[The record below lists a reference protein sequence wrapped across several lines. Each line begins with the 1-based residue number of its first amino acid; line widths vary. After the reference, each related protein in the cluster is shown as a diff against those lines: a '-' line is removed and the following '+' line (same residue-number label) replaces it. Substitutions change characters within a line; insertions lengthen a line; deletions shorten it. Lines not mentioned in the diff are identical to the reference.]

1 MYLLQT
7 GFGSELVQSADSA
20 TIVVAGVLIGV
31 LFVLLI
37 VVGIITN
44 KRAAMKKAGG
54 NGSFRKGTFKRRATR
69 MGLSK
74 IHLRALEFVIDRYKV
89 RNPYALLTNSAQ
101 LDSYLKKA
109 IQGIDDQ
116 VSSDQAKEAQKLT
129 LYRVKQIIERNSQRS
144 TGYNTTRQ
152 LQTNQG
158 ITLSAESGIRFQ
170 SRIVSVLR
178 DGIAVEVPFD
188 NTGSQVRWKKW
199 SPVTVYFWKSN
210 GEGYSF
216 GSKVTGYNTLKGV
229 TAVFMQ
235 HSNKI
240 IKSKQRKY
248 RRRELDRPCYF
259 YPVRILTTGSGKNQI
274 KKAFVETKR
283 GSLGTV
289 IEVSAG
295 GCSIRATRGLAG
307 GALIKVDFETS
318 RGNPVSSYGK
328 VINTQK
334 TGAEGQTMHIM
345 FTKVSRGNLNNI
357 NAFVY
362 DFVH

>member
-1 MYLLQT
+1 MYLFQT
-7 GFGSELVQSADSA
+7 GFGTELVQSANST
-20 TIVVAGVLIGV
+20 TIVIAGILIGLIFI
-31 LFVLLI
+31 LFI
-37 VVGIITN
+37 VIGVITN

-74 IHLRALEFVIDRYKV
+74 IHLRALDFVIERYKV

-129 LYRVKQIIERNSQRS
+129 LYRVKQIIERNSQRN
-144 TGYNTTRQ
+144 TGYNTSRQ
-152 LQTNQG
+152 LQTNQK
-158 ITLSAESGIRFQ
+158 IALTVESGIRFQ

-178 DGIAVEVPFD
+178 DGVAVEVPYD
-188 NTGSQVRWKKW
+188 ETGSQVRWKKW
-199 SPVTVYFWKSN
+199 SPVTVFFWKSN

-216 GSKVTGYNTLKGV
+216 GSKVTGYNILKGV
-229 TAVFMQ
+229 PAVFIQ
-235 HSNKI
+235 HTNKI
-240 IKSKQRKY
+240 VKAKQRKY
-248 RRRELDRPCYF
+248 RRRALDRPCYY
-259 YPVRILTTGSGKNQI
+259 YPVRILTTGSGRNQT

-283 GSLGTV
+283 GALGTV

-295 GCSIRATRGLAG
+295 GCSIRASRGLAG
-307 GALIKVDFETS
+307 GALIKVEFETS
-318 RGNPVSSYGK
+318 RGHPVSSYGK
-328 VINTQK
+328 VVSTQK
-334 TGAEGQTMHIM
+334 SSEEQVMHIM

>member
-7 GFGSELVQSADSA
+7 GFGSELIQSADST
-20 TIVVAGVLIGV
+20 TIIIAVVLVGA

-44 KRAAMKKAGG
+44 RRTASRKAGG
-54 NGSFRKGTFKRRATR
+54 NGTYRKGTFKRRAMR

-74 IHLRALEFVIDRYKV
+74 IHIRALEFIIERYKV

-101 LDSYLKKA
+101 LDSYLRKA
-109 IQGIDDQ
+109 LQGIEDQ
-116 VSSDQAKEAQKLT
+116 VSTEQAKEAQKLT

-144 TGYNTTRQ
+144 TGYSTTRQ
-152 LQTNQG
+152 LQTNQRVA
-158 ITLSAESGIRFQ
+158 ISAQPGSRFQ

-178 DGIAVEVPFD
+178 DGVALEMPINSA
-188 NTGSQVRWKKW
+188 GSQVRWKKW
-199 SPVTVYFWKSN
+199 SPVTVFFWKGN
-210 GEGYSF
+210 GEGFSF
-216 GSKVTGYNTLKGV
+216 NSKVTGYNILKGV
-229 TAVFMQ
+229 PAVFIQ
-235 HSNKI
+235 HANKI
-240 IKSKQRKY
+240 TKAKQRRY

-259 YPVRILTTGSGKNQI
+259 YPVRILTSGSGKKQT

-328 VINTQK
+328 VVSAQK
-334 TGAEGQTMHIM
+334 NGVEGQTMHIM
-345 FTKVSRGNLNNI
+345 FTKVSRSNLNNI

-362 DFVH
+362 DFVR

>member
-7 GFGSELVQSADSA
+7 GLGTQLVQSASS
-20 TIVVAGVLIGV
+20 TTMIVAGILIGT

-37 VVGIITN
+37 VVGVITN

-54 NGSFRKGTFKRRATR
+54 NGSFRKGTFNRRAKR
-69 MGLSK
+69 MGLEK
-74 IHLRALEFVIDRYKV
+74 IQMKALDFIIERYKV
-89 RNPYALLTNSAQ
+89 RNPYALLTNPVQ
-101 LDSYLKKA
+101 LDAYLKKA

-116 VSSDQAKEAQKLT
+116 VSSDQAKEVQKLT
-129 LYRVKQIIERNSQRS
+129 LYSVKQIIERNSER
-144 TGYNTTRQ
+144 TTAYNTSRQ
-152 LQTNQG
+152 LQTNQK
-158 ITLSAESGIRFQ
+158 IAVSAESKIRYQ
-170 SRIVSVLR
+170 SRIVSILR
-178 DGIAVEVPFD
+178 DGIAVEVPID
-188 NTGSQVRWKKW
+188 ESGSQIRWKKW
-199 SPVTVYFWKSN
+199 SPVTVFFWKSN

-229 TAVFMQ
+229 PAVFIQ

-240 IKSKQRKY
+240 AKSKQRRY
-248 RRRELDRPCYF
+248 RRRALDRPCYF
-259 YPVRILTTGSGKNQI
+259 YPVRILTTGSGKNQV
-274 KKAFVETKR
+274 KKAFVESKR

-295 GCSIRATRGLAG
+295 GCSIRATRGLAA

-328 VINTQK
+328 VV
-334 TGAEGQTMHIM
+334 GARKNGGEGQTMHVM

-362 DFVH
+362 DFVR